1 MEGPQM
7 MQPQQMIIM
16 QAASDATKPCEFYD
30 CTNHSVG
37 NCFYGKVVV
46 WLDVL
51 STFALQTQDLK
62 VACWLERNIIFADN
76 QLYALNASQKQR
88 KKV

>member
-1 MEGPQM
+1 
-7 MQPQQMIIM
+7 MQQNLANFMTAQII
-16 QAASDATKPCEFYD
+16 QLEIVFTAKF
-30 CTNHSVG
+30 
-37 NCFYGKVVV
+37 VV

-76 QLYALNASQKQR
+76 QLHALNASQKQR

>member
-1 MEGPQM
+1 
-7 MQPQQMIIM
+7 MQQNLANFMTAQII
-16 QAASDATKPCEFYD
+16 QLEIVFTAKF
-30 CTNHSVG
+30 
-37 NCFYGKVVV
+37 VV

-62 VACWLERNIIFADN
+62 VASWLERNIIFADN

>member
-1 MEGPQM
+1 
-7 MQPQQMIIM
+7 MQQNLANFMTAQII
-16 QAASDATKPCEFYD
+16 QLEIVFTAKF
-30 CTNHSVG
+30 
-37 NCFYGKVVV
+37 VV

-62 VACWLERNIIFADN
+62 VASWLERNIIFADN
-76 QLYALNASQKQR
+76 QLHALNASQKQR